1 MAKEKPKTI
10 KFEYEILPTY
20 NSYAISGAYG
30 GLTAAGE
37 VVANFFHERGPIPRK
52 QEYQV
57 QDGKLQEPPIL
68 EEKKDAIIR
77 DVLFSVS
84 MSPPVARSLANWLN
98 KKADIYETKL
108 LEQKEGASKDDKL
121 Q

>member
-1 MAKEKPKTI
+1 MAKKKPKTI
-10 KFEYEILPTY
+10 KFEYKILPTY

-37 VVANFFHERGPIPRK
+37 IVANFFHERSSIPRK
-52 QEYQV
+52 QEYQI
-57 QDGKLQEPPIL
+57 QNGQLQEPPIV

-84 MSPPVARSLANWLN
+84 MSPAVARSLADWLT
-98 KKADIYETKL
+98 KKADIYEKKL
-108 LEQKEGASKDDKL
+108 LQQKEGASKDGKL